1 MIMLNA
7 DHQLVHVVSLLSRPQ
22 TDQSGKVSFTISQA
36 STDEKGV
43 YRILW
48 DSDYTYTPGGTYY
61 YDVYTRY
68 PA

>member
-1 MIMLNA
+1 MLNA
-7 DHQLVHVVSLLSRPQ
+7 DQQLVHVVSLLSRPQ
-22 TDQSGKVSFTISQA
+22 TDQSGKVSFTVSQA
-36 STDEKGV
+36 ATRGEEI
-43 YRILW
+43 YRIRW